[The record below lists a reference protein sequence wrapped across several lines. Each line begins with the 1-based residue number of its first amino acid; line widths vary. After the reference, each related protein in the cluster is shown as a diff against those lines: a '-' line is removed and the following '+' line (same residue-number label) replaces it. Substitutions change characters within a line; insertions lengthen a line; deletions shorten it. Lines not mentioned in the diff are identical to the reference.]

1 MNAKRQKAEE
11 LIYKV
16 MDKFDTTGQ
25 NTAYYKSLFA
35 NMNDAQFEKFCRKDL
50 CIRFHTKPFSIEPN
64 MSDIENGLAVL
75 KVPLLETVSIPDLY
89 VNKKGQAV
97 TTHKCMVIYMHLK
110 RMKQFI
116 TKKNSMSTGRDA
128 RDMKTGLLL
137 SEDKN
142 GKTTDREIEAMAVMG
157 MTKTSKELTTWR
169 ADYMDAKSVAYQT
182 ISATGKISSKDID
195 LDPND
200 SLAKNMLNCYLL
212 SAGIYTNILN
222 VDYML
227 PRTLANRQKK
237 IIRQ

>member
-1 MNAKRQKAEE
+1 MTPQRNKAEK
-11 LIYKV
+11 LIYDV
-16 MDKFDTTGQ
+16 MDKLDPQGY
-25 NTAYYKSLFA
+25 NTSYYKTLFA
-35 NMNDAQFEKFCRKDL
+35 KMNDAQFVKFCKRNL
-50 CIRFHTKPFSIEPN
+50 PFRFHTKPFVVEPK
-64 MSDIENGLAVL
+64 MYDIEEAL
-75 KVPLLETVSIPDLY
+75 KILEVPLLEKVALPYLY
-89 VNKKGQAV
+89 VDKQGNPVWSKEA
-97 TTHKCMVIYMHLK
+97 MVIYIHLK
-110 RMKQFI
+110 KMKQFI

-182 ISATGKISSKDID
+182 ISATGKISSKDVD